1 MSSPEAASYTVAI
14 VVALLGAA
22 FYLICR
28 AADEHSDRRA
38 RRSYLQANWD
48 EATSTWS
55 DNDGHD
61 VGPDALRLM
70 QEMDRILDAH
80 MARLEGLFEEL
91 GPPPTDPAWDAGRE
105 RLWDAIR
112 DEHTN
117 HQGDQ

>member
-28 AADEHSDRRA
+28 AVDEHSDRRA

-48 EATSTWS
+48 KSTGTWS

-91 GPPPTDPAWDAGRE
+91 GPPAYDPTWEPHEE

-112 DEHTN
+112 DDRN
-117 HQGDQ
+117 QQGGNQ